1 MDRRVLDISIKIYEK
16 KAIAGYKQGIRDG
29 QEEGEDF
36 LDGCRSRMFG
46 RRLAR
51 V

>member
-1 MDRRVLDISIKIYEK
+1 MDPRVLDISIKIYEK
-16 KAIAGYKQGIRDG
+16 KATAGYKQGIRDG
-29 QEEGEDF
+29 QEGEDF